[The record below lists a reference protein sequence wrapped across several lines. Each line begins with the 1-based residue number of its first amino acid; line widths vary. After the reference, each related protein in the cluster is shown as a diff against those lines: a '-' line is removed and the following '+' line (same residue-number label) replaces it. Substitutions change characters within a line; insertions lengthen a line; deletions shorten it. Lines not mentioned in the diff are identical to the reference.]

1 MERGHEKERKG
12 VLSMVEKSLNTLQ
25 DNLKKKASALEK
37 FGGLVKQ
44 QALLLED
51 PDATPEQLDAC
62 MDEQDK
68 LTAQINAL
76 SEEFEQ
82 VCETLKHSLPDE
94 RSEHQKQI
102 DSIMDANAKIDEMTR
117 RIVEGLAVNKSKI
130 QDYLSKER
138 RNLGAGRKSSQAAM
152 NYYKNMSGSNVVP
165 SYFMDHKQ

>member
-1 MERGHEKERKG
+1 
-12 VLSMVEKSLNTLQ
+12 MVEKNLNTLQ

-82 VCETLKHSLPDE
+82 VCATLKHSLPDE

>member
-1 MERGHEKERKG
+1 MERSHEKEWKG
-12 VLSMVEKSLNTLQ
+12 KLGMVEKNLNALQ
-25 DNLKKKASALEK
+25 DNLKKKASALER

-51 PDATPEQLDAC
+51 SDATLEQLDAC

-68 LTAQINAL
+68 LTAQINDL

-82 VCETLKHSLPDE
+82 ICEALKHSLPDD
-94 RSEHQKQI
+94 RSAHQKQI
-102 DSIMDANAKIDEMTR
+102 DSIMEANAKIDEMTR
-117 RIVEGLAVNKSKI
+117 RIIEELAVNKAKM

-138 RNLGAGRKSSQAAM
+138 RNLGAGRKSSQAAL